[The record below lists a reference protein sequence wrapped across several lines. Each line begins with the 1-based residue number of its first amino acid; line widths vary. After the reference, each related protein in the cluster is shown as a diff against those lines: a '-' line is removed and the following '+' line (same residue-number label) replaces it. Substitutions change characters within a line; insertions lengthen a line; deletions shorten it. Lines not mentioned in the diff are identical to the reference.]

1 MLLSV
6 KFNLFVGDFAILLN
20 SGLTYK
26 EAMVANF
33 LSACVCYLG
42 LVIGLVLGYATHAV
56 KYIYGIAGGMFIYI
70 SLVDMVS
77 ITYLFYLKRGGPV

>member
-1 MLLSV
+1 M
-6 KFNLFVGDFAILLN
+6 LN

-26 EAMVANF
+26 QAMAANF
-33 LSACVCYLG
+33 LSACGCYVG
-42 LVIGLVLGYATHAV
+42 LVFGLVLGYATHAV

-77 ITYLFYLKRGGPV
+77 LF